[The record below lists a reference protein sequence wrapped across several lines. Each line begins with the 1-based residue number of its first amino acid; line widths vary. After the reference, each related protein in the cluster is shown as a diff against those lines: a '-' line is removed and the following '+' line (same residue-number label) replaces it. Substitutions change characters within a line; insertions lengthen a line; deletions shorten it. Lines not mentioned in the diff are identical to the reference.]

1 MRVNLRTKGDRKDTN
16 ELYHHR
22 CRKANGHFIAHT
34 AFLGEQGL
42 FPFTQLNEHG
52 TRYFTQSDVE
62 WAQRIECLRSLD
74 MSIEDIRRY
83 LYLFSQGKDTVR
95 ERKRLLQRQQSKIEQ
110 HLKTL
115 QNSLEKVKFK
125 IELYEEMEALGE
137 DIFDINSKFYYKKL
151 PKFKGKC

>member
-1 MRVNLRTKGDRKDTN
+1 MRVNLRAKGDRKDTN
-16 ELYHHR
+16 ELYYHR
-22 CRKANGHFIAHT
+22 CRKANGHCIAH
-34 AFLGEQGL
+34 AALLGEQGL
-42 FPFTQLNEHG
+42 FPFTQLSEHG
-52 TRYFTQSDVE
+52 TRYFAQSDVE
-62 WAQRIECLRSLD
+62 WAQWIECLRSLD

-83 LYLFSQGKDTVR
+83 LYLFALGKDTAS

-115 QNSLEKVKFK
+115 QNSLERVKFK

-137 DIFDINSKFYYKKL
+137 DIFDKNSKFYYKKL

>member
-1 MRVNLRTKGDRKDTN
+1 
-16 ELYHHR
+16 
-22 CRKANGHFIAHT
+22 
-34 AFLGEQGL
+34 
-42 FPFTQLNEHG
+42 
-52 TRYFTQSDVE
+52 
-62 WAQRIECLRSLD
+62 

-83 LYLFSQGKDTVR
+83 LYLFSQGKDTAS

-125 IELYEEMEALGE
+125 IELYEEMETLGE
-137 DIFDINSKFYYKKL
+137 DIFDKNSKFYYKKL

>member
-1 MRVNLRTKGDRKDTN
+1 MSYTIIDVERQTGISSRTLRFWASK
-16 ELYHHR
+16 
-22 CRKANGHFIAHT
+22 
-34 AFLGEQGL
+34 GL

-52 TRYFTQSDVE
+52 TRYFAQSDVE
-62 WAQRIECLRSLD
+62 WAQWIECLRSFD

-125 IELYEEMEALGE
+125 IELYEEMETLGE